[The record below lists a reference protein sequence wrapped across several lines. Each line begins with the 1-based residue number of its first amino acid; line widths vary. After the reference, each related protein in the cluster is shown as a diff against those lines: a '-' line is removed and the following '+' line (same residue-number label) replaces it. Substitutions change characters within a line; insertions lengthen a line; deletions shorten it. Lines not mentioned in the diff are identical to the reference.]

1 MKQLFSI
8 LAKDIQVENFSRKEC
23 VVYGVVAPAALIV
36 ICMVA
41 SIF

>member
-1 MKQLFSI
+1 MKQLMNI

-23 VVYGVVAPAALIV
+23 VVYGVVAPAALVV
-36 ICMVA
+36 ICMIV

>member
-23 VVYGVVAPAALIV
+23 VVYGVVVPAALVV
-36 ICMVA
+36 ICMVV

>member
-23 VVYGVVAPAALIV
+23 VVYGVVAPAALVV
-36 ICMVA
+36 ICMVV

>member
-23 VVYGVVAPAALIV
+23 VVYGVVAPAALV
-36 ICMVA
+36 FICMVE
-41 SIF
+41 

>member
-1 MKQLFSI
+1 MREFFGIML
-8 LAKDIQVENFSRKEC
+8 KDIQVENFSRKEC
-23 VVYGVVAPAALIV
+23 VVYGVVAPAALVV

>member
-1 MKQLFSI
+1 MKEFLDI
-8 LAKDIQVENFSRKEC
+8 MAKDIQVENFSRKEC

>member
-23 VVYGVVAPAALIV
+23 VVYGVVAPAALVV

>member
-1 MKQLFSI
+1 MKQLMNI
-8 LAKDIQVENFSRKEC
+8 LAKDLQAENFTTEEC
-23 VVYGVVAPAALIV
+23 VIYGVVAPAALVV